1 MIQENGAGGMKVYQL
16 VTEEV
21 EIRVMGT
28 AVTLKAAVEV
38 MDPAVKERTLA
49 AVMEDI
55 LEAVTEDI
63 LVAVMKETLL
73 ATWQVDMGQD
83 LAIQVGRQLAERLIR
98 SMDPQGAEL
107 IPRNTISTK
116 TTTTFSH
123 FQILLIFDLK

>member
-1 MIQENGAGGMKVYQL
+1 MGSSMIPENGAGGMKVYQL

-21 EIRVMGT
+21 EIQVMGT

-38 MDPAVKERTLA
+38 MDPAVKECTLA
-49 AVMEDI
+49 AVMGDI
-55 LEAVTEDI
+55 LE
-63 LVAVMKETLL
+63 AVMKETLL

-83 LAIQVGRQLAERLIR
+83 LATQIGRQLAERLIR

-107 IPRNTISTK
+107 IPRDTISTK

-123 FQILLIFDLK
+123 FQILLISHLE

>member
-1 MIQENGAGGMKVYQL
+1 MIPGNGAGGMKVYQL

-21 EIRVMGT
+21 EIQVMGT

-55 LEAVTEDI
+55 LK
-63 LVAVMKETLL
+63 AVMEETLL
-73 ATWQVDMGQD
+73 ATWKADMGQD
-83 LAIQVGRQLAERLIR
+83 LATQVGRQLAERLSR

-107 IPRNTISTK
+107 NPRDTISTK

-123 FQILLIFDLK
+123 FQILLIFHLK